1 MAREESVKQT
11 ELKIGI
17 VGMGA
22 IGSSLAALFTGN
34 GYAATVLGRRAESV
48 FMAAYDAVYDS
59 IEARKLITKEQRQ
72 ACRRLVSYTVDYAD
86 LKDADIVFEC
96 VPEILEEKY
105 KIYAQL
111 EASCE
116 KLQALASATSALS
129 PDDLIKGVHKW
140 PEKVLVAH
148 PFNPPH
154 LVPFVEIVKSAI
166 TAQKPVDLVYNFLE
180 SCGRRVCI
188 MKKSA
193 PGFIANRL
201 HHALLREAMYMV
213 DNGLADPEEI
223 DKTLMYSFM
232 PRYTSVGIFE
242 HHDAY
247 GMDMLEKLQNYLYP
261 HLAAGTG
268 SPDMVVNKVKAG
280 TLGMKTNKGIYEWNP
295 AAIAD
300 FKKRAA
306 DPYWRFFNWNL
317 PS

>member
-1 MAREESVKQT
+1 MKQT

-22 IGSSLAALFTGN
+22 IGTSLAALFTGN
-34 GYAATVLGRRAESV
+34 GYTAMVLGRRAESV

-59 IEARKLITKEQRQ
+59 IEARNLITKEQRK
-72 ACRRLVSYTVDYAD
+72 ACRHLVSYTADYAD

-96 VPEILEEKY
+96 VPEILEEKH

-111 EASCE
+111 EKSCE

-261 HLAAGTG
+261 HLAADTG

-280 TLGMKTNKGIYEWNP
+280 TLGMKTNKGIYEWNQ
-295 AAIAD
+295 ASIAD

-306 DPYWRFFNWNL
+306 DPYWQFFNWNL

>member
-1 MAREESVKQT
+1 MKPL

-22 IGSSLAALFTGN
+22 IGANFAALFTGN
-34 GYAATVLGRRAESV
+34 GYKTTVLGRRAQSV
-48 FMAAYDAVYDS
+48 FMAIYDGLYDTL
-59 IEARKLITKEQRQ
+59 EKRNLVTARQREL
-72 ACRRLVSYTVDYAD
+72 CRSLVSYTTDYAG
-86 LKDADIVFEC
+86 LADADIVIES
-96 VPEILEEKY
+96 VPEDITEKY
-105 KIYAQL
+105 RVYEKI
-111 EASCE
+111 EAACE
-116 KLQALASATSALS
+116 KIQVLASATSALS
-129 PDDLIKGVHKW
+129 PDDLKKGVKKW

-154 LVPFVEIVKSAI
+154 IVPFLEIVRSSE
-166 TAQKPVDLVYNFLE
+166 TEQKAVDLSYNFFE
-180 SCGRRVCI
+180 SCGRKVCI

-201 HHALLREAMYMV
+201 QHALLREAMYMV
-213 DNGLADPEEI
+213 DNGMADPEDI
-223 DKTLMYSFM
+223 DKALMNSFM
-232 PRYTSVGIFE
+232 PRYTSIGIFE

-268 SPDMVVNKVKAG
+268 SPDMVVSKVKAG
-280 TLGMKTNKGIYEWNP
+280 NLGMKTGRGIYEWNEE
-295 AAIAD
+295 AIAD

-306 DPYWRFFNWNL
+306 EPYWRFFNWNL